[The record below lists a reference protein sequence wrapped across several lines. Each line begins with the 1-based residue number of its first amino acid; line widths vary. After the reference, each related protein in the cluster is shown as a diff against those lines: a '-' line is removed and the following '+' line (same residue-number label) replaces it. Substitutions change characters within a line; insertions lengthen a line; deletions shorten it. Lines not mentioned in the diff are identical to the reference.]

1 MQYPAHTIRKH
12 LGLSLLVA
20 IGGLLTAMAVSL
32 LPASGS
38 SLPKPSEV
46 EVEVVTSGMKVTWA
60 APDTSNA
67 TLPGQL
73 LSYKI
78 ERQEGLS
85 GDWEDF
91 VKDTKSTVTTL
102 IDTTGGDS
110 GRFEAGI
117 AYFYRVSAIY
127 DDGNDGTTTSDPSHH
142 GVRTAPSY
150 PMPTDLDRDDTTSG
164 TELEWV
170 PPDLSSPSLD
180 GIPSLS
186 GYQVTVNG
194 SSGSTH
200 SLASTASTWTHSSG
214 DFKDSYEI
222 IAIYGKFE
230 SREAR
235 FDEGTPPPVPAPT
248 NLSGSAK
255 NQGLEI
261 TWDAPDTSDLDL
273 DIDVVGYEILRRRAK
288 PAFETHESNTNS
300 TSTTYL
306 DNLTESNGF
315 FIAGQQYTYQVRA
328 IYKDDDQ
335 YEYRSDPSDS
345 TTVSVPNYLEPRN
358 FSSDVSGGDIELEW
372 DAPTISWNANRH
384 GLTGYRLTIT
394 TPANTTTTVSLDTDT
409 TSYTYQ
415 PPRVNGTYTFQ
426 IVAIYNVFS
435 SGFDSTLESIGSN

>member
-1 MQYPAHTIRKH
+1 MHRLTNMILERR
-12 LGLSLLVA
+12 LSFTFFVATAGVLLALAVA
-20 IGGLLTAMAVSL
+20 L

-38 SLPKPSEV
+38 SLPRPTDVDV
-46 EVEVVTSGMKVTWA
+46 EIESSGMKVTWDE
-60 APDTSNA
+60 PDTSNA

-91 VKDTKSTVTTL
+91 VDNTKSTVTSYL
-102 IDTTGGDS
+102 DTTGGDS

-127 DDGNDGTTTSDPSHH
+127 DNGNDGTTTSSPSHH
-142 GVRTAPSY
+142 GVRVAPSY
-150 PMPTDLDRDDTTSG
+150 PKPTDLDRDDTTDG

-170 PPDLSSPSLD
+170 PPDLTSAALAD
-180 GIPSLS
+180 IPALS
-186 GYQVTVNG
+186 GYELTVNG
-194 SSGSTH
+194 SSGSTFT
-200 SLASTASTWTHSSG
+200 LDSTASTYAHSSG

-235 FDEGTPPPVPAPT
+235 FAQGTPPPVPAPT

-261 TWDAPDTSDLDL
+261 TWDAPDTSDIDL
-273 DIDVVGYEILRRRAK
+273 DIDIVGYEILRRRAK
-288 PAFETHESNTNS
+288 PAFETHEDNTGN
-300 TSTTYL
+300 TSTTFL
-306 DNLTESNGF
+306 DNKTESNGF
-315 FIAGQQYTYQVRA
+315 FIAGQEYVYQVRA
-328 IYKDDDQ
+328 IYKDDDH

-345 TTVSVPNYLEPRN
+345 TTVTVPSYLQPNN
-358 FSSDVSGGDIELEW
+358 FSSEVSGDDIELEW
-372 DAPTISWNANRH
+372 DAPTISWNSNRH

-394 TPANTTTTVSLDTDT
+394 TPGNTTSTVSFDTST
-409 TSYTYQ
+409 TSYTYE
-415 PPRVNGTYTFQ
+415 PGEDGTYTFQ
-426 IVAIYNVFS
+426 IVAIYFIFS
-435 SGFDSTLESIGSN
+435 SSFDSTLESIGGQ

>member
-1 MQYPAHTIRKH
+1 MQYPALTIHKH
-12 LGLSLLVA
+12 VGLSLLVA
-20 IGGLLTAMAVSL
+20 IGGLLIAMAVSL
-32 LPASGS
+32 LPAAGNT
-38 SLPKPSEV
+38 LPKPGDV
-46 EVEVVTSGMKVTWA
+46 DVEVVSTGMKVTWEE
-60 APDTSNA
+60 PDTSNA

-73 LSYKI
+73 LSYKV

-91 VKDTKSTVTTL
+91 VNDTKSTVTSL

-150 PMPTDLDRDDTTSG
+150 PMPTDLDRDDTTNG

-180 GIPSLS
+180 GIPALS
-186 GYQVTVNG
+186 GYQVNVNG

-200 SLASTASTWTHSSG
+200 TLASTASTWTHSSG

-222 IAIYGKFE
+222 IAVYGKFE

-235 FDEGTPPPVPAPT
+235 FAEGTPPTVPAPT
-248 NLSGSAK
+248 NLSGSATS
-255 NQGLEI
+255 QGLEV
-261 TWDAPDTSDLDL
+261 TWDEPDTSDIDL
-273 DIDVVGYEILRRRAK
+273 DIDIVGYEILRRRAK
-288 PAFETHESNTNS
+288 PAFETHESNTGS

-315 FIAGQQYTYQVRA
+315 FIAGQGYTYQVRA
-328 IYKDDDQ
+328 IYKDDEQ

-345 TTVSVPNYLEPRN
+345 ATVWVPNYLAPRN
-358 FSSDVSGGDIELEW
+358 FSTDVSGSDIDLDW
-372 DAPTISWNANRH
+372 DSPTISWNANRH

-394 TPANTTTTVSLDTDT
+394 TPANTTTTVSLGTGT
-409 TSYTYQ
+409 TSYTYD
-415 PPRVNGTYTFQ
+415 PEETGIYVFR
-426 IVAIYNVFS
+426 IAAIYSIFS
-435 SGFDSTLESIGSN
+435 SGFDSAPVAVGSE

>member
-1 MQYPAHTIRKH
+1 MQYPADTIRKH

-32 LPASGS
+32 LPASGNT
-38 SLPKPSEV
+38 LPKPSDV
-46 EVEVVTSGMKVTWA
+46 EVEVVSTGMKVTWEE
-60 APDTSNA
+60 PDTSNA

-73 LSYKI
+73 LSYKV
-78 ERQEGLS
+78 ERKEGLS
-85 GDWEDF
+85 GEWESFID
-91 VKDTKSTVTTL
+91 DTKSSASTSL
-102 IDTTGGDS
+102 IDTTGGTS
-110 GRFEAGI
+110 GRFHAGR

-127 DDGNDGTTTSDPSHH
+127 DDGNDGTTTSNPSHH
-142 GVRTAPSY
+142 GVRVAPSY
-150 PMPTDLDRDDTTSG
+150 PMPTDLDRDDTTNG

-180 GIPSLS
+180 GIPALS

-200 SLASTASTWTHSSG
+200 TLASTASTYTHSSG
-214 DFKDSYEI
+214 DFKDDYEV

-235 FDEGTPPPVPAPT
+235 FDQGTPPTVPAPT

-255 NQGLEI
+255 SQGLEI
-261 TWDAPDTSDLDL
+261 TWDAPDTSDVDL

-288 PAFETHESNTNS
+288 PAFETHDSNTNS

-315 FIAGQQYTYQVRA
+315 FIAGQEYSYQVRA
-328 IYKDDDQ
+328 IYNDSDQ

-345 TTVSVPNYLEPRN
+345 TTVSVPNYLKPDN

-394 TPANTTTTVSLDTDT
+394 TPSNTSTTVSLGTGT
-409 TSYTYQ
+409 TSYTYD
-415 PPRVNGTYTFQ
+415 PSENGTYTFQ
-426 IVAIYNVFS
+426 IVAIYFIFS
-435 SGFDSTLESIGSN
+435 SGFDSTLESIGGQ

>member
-1 MQYPAHTIRKH
+1 MRYLTPSISKQ

-20 IGGLLTAMAVSL
+20 MGGLLTALAVSL
-32 LPASGS
+32 LPASGNT
-38 SLPKPSEV
+38 LPKPSDVDV
-46 EVEVVTSGMKVTWA
+46 EIVSSGMKVTWEE
-60 APDTSNA
+60 PDTSNA

-85 GDWEDF
+85 GDWESF
-91 VKDTKSTVTTL
+91 VDDTKSTTTTL
-102 IDTTGGDS
+102 IDTTGGVS

-127 DDGNDGTTTSDPSHH
+127 DDGNDGSTTSNPSHH

-150 PMPTDLDRDDTTSG
+150 PMPTDLDRDDTTNG

-186 GYQVTVNG
+186 GYQVNVNG

-235 FDEGTPPPVPAPT
+235 FGEGTPPSVPAPT

-273 DIDVVGYEILRRRAK
+273 DIDIVGYEILRRRAK
-288 PAFETHESNTNS
+288 PAFETHESNTDS

-315 FIAGQQYTYQVRA
+315 FIAGQEYSYQVRA

-345 TTVSVPNYLEPRN
+345 TAVSVPNYLKPDN
-358 FSSDVSGGDIELEW
+358 FSSDVSGSSIELEW

-394 TPANTTTTVSLDTDT
+394 TPSDTSTTVSFDTDT

-415 PPRVNGTYTFQ
+415 APRVNGTYVFQ

-435 SGFDSTLESIGSN
+435 SGFDSTLESIGGQ

>member
-1 MQYPAHTIRKH
+1 MQVPINTSRARR
-12 LGLSLLVA
+12 LGLALVV
-20 IGGLLTAMAVSL
+20 AMVGALAAATVSL

-38 SLPKPSEV
+38 SLPKPSDVDV
-46 EVEVVTSGMKVTWA
+46 EVESTGMKVTWE

-67 TLPGQL
+67 TLPGELQ
-73 LSYKI
+73 SYKI

-85 GDWEDF
+85 GDWESF
-91 VKDTKSTVTTL
+91 VDDTKSTVTSL

-127 DDGNDGTTTSDPSHH
+127 DNGSGGTTTSDPSHH
-142 GVRTAPSY
+142 GVRVAPSY
-150 PMPTDLDRDDTTSG
+150 PKPTDLDREDTTGG

-170 PPDLSSPSLD
+170 PPDLSDLH
-180 GIPSLS
+180 GIPALS

-194 SSGSTH
+194 SSGSTFT
-200 SLASTASTWTHSSG
+200 LASTASTYTHSSG
-214 DFKDSYEI
+214 DFKDHYEI

-235 FDEGTPPPVPAPT
+235 FAQGTPPPVPSPT

-255 NQGLEI
+255 SQGLEI
-261 TWDAPDTSDLDL
+261 TWDEPDTSDIDL
-273 DIDVVGYEILRRRAK
+273 DIDIVGYEILRRRAK
-288 PAFETHESNTNS
+288 PAFETHESNTGS

-306 DNLTESNGF
+306 DNLTESNGY
-315 FIAGQQYTYQVRA
+315 FIAGQEYTYQVRA

-335 YEYRSDPSDS
+335 YEYRSDPSGS
-345 TTVSVPNYLEPRN
+345 TTVSVPNYLKPDN
-358 FSSDVSGGDIELEW
+358 FSSDVSGSTIELDW

-394 TPANTTTTVSLDTDT
+394 TPADTTTTVSFDTDT

>member
-1 MQYPAHTIRKH
+1 
-12 LGLSLLVA
+12 
-20 IGGLLTAMAVSL
+20 
-32 LPASGS
+32 
-38 SLPKPSEV
+38 
-46 EVEVVTSGMKVTWA
+46 MKVTWEE
-60 APDTSNA
+60 PDTSNA

-85 GDWEDF
+85 GSWASF
-91 VKDTKSTVTTL
+91 VDDTKSTVTTL
-102 IDTTGGDS
+102 IDTTGGVS

-127 DDGNDGTTTSDPSHH
+127 DDGNDGSTTSDPSHH

-150 PMPTDLDRDDTTSG
+150 PMPTDLDRDDTTNG

-180 GIPSLS
+180 GIPALS
-186 GYQVTVNG
+186 GYELIVNG
-194 SSGSTH
+194 SSGSTIT
-200 SLASTASTWTHSSG
+200 LASTASTYTHSSG
-214 DFKDSYEI
+214 HFKDHYRI
-222 IAIYGKFE
+222 LAIYGKFE

-235 FDEGTPPPVPAPT
+235 FAEGTPPSVPSPT

-273 DIDVVGYEILRRRAK
+273 DIDIVGYEILRRRAK
-288 PAFETHESNTNS
+288 PAFETHESNTDS

-315 FIAGQQYTYQVRA
+315 FIAGQTYTYQVRA

-345 TTVSVPNYLEPRN
+345 TTVSVPNYLKPDN
-358 FSSDVSGGDIELEW
+358 FSSDISGSNVELEW

-394 TPANTTTTVSLDTDT
+394 TPNDTSTTVSLGTGS

-426 IVAIYNVFS
+426 IAAIYFIFS
-435 SGFDSTLESIGSN
+435 SGFDSTLESIGSQ

>member
-1 MQYPAHTIRKH
+1 MQHPADTIRQQF
-12 LGLSLLVA
+12 GLALLVA
-20 IGGLLTAMAVSL
+20 IGSLLTAMALSL
-32 LPASGS
+32 LPASGNT
-38 SLPKPSEV
+38 LPKPTDV
-46 EVEVVTSGMKVTWA
+46 DVEVVSTGMKVTWEE
-60 APDTSNA
+60 PDTSNA

-91 VKDTKSTVTTL
+91 VNDTKSTTTTL

-127 DDGNDGTTTSDPSHH
+127 DDGNDGSTTSNPSHH
-142 GVRTAPSY
+142 GVRVAPSY
-150 PMPTDLDRDDTTSG
+150 PMPTDLDRDDTTNG

-180 GIPSLS
+180 GIPALS

-200 SLASTASTWTHSSG
+200 TLASTASTWTHSSG
-214 DFKDSYEI
+214 DFKDDYEI

-235 FDEGTPPPVPAPT
+235 FDQGTPPPVPAPT

-261 TWDAPDTSDLDL
+261 TWDAPDTSDVDL

-288 PAFETHESNTNS
+288 PAFETHDSNTNS

-315 FIAGQQYTYQVRA
+315 FIAGQEYSYQVRA
-328 IYKDDDQ
+328 IYKDDEH

-345 TTVSVPNYLEPRN
+345 TTVSVPNYLKPDN

-394 TPANTTTTVSLDTDT
+394 TPSNTSTTVSLGTGT
-409 TSYTYQ
+409 TSYTYD
-415 PPRVNGTYTFQ
+415 PSENGSYTFQ
-426 IVAIYNVFS
+426 IVAIYFIFS
-435 SGFDSTLESIGSN
+435 SGFDSTLESIGGE